1 MKNIYVIQKATET
14 TIRGIWIEQNEDGVK
29 YVKDIYELEF
39 DGDGSEKYLKKIV
52 KTLCDM
58 MFVGEDGEYEIY
70 ASTDMNSKIEYDTSL
85 EGKARKRI
93 SKEINVL
100 TNQLFG

>member
-1 MKNIYVIQKATET
+1 MKNIYVIQKVSEMSEN
-14 TIRGIWIEQNEDGVK
+14 TIRGIWIEDDEGLK
-29 YVKDIYELEF
+29 HVKDIFEMKYEGTRE
-39 DGDGSEKYLKKIV
+39 SLKNTIKI
-52 KTLCDM
+52 LCDM

-70 ASTDMNSKIEYDTSL
+70 ASNDANSKMEYEPSL

-100 TNQLFG
+100 TAQLFG